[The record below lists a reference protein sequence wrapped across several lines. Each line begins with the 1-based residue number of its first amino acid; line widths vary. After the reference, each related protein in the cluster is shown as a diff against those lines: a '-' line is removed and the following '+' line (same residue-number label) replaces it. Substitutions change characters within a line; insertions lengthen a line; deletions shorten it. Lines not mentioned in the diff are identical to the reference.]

1 MGYGQFCP
9 IAKAI
14 EIIGERWTIL
24 ILRELLMGA
33 RRFNK
38 LQRGLGTISPAL
50 LTKRLGSLEE
60 YGLIVKRKIQG
71 RRGFEYFPTH
81 SAEELLP
88 VLLSIGDWGMKWAKE
103 NLVDDDYDVDLLM
116 LYLERS
122 VVTEKLPGRE
132 TIIQFVFTDLKQQ
145 RNWWL
150 VINGN
155 TVDVCV
161 RDPGKDVDVYFTTTV
176 RTMTDVWLGHD
187 TYRRAMRNGEL
198 KIVGPTSLTRNLS
211 VWLRMSD
218 FQPA

>member
-9 IAKAI
+9 IAKAV
-14 EIIGERWTIL
+14 EIIGERWSIL

-60 YGLIVKRKIQG
+60 HGLIVKRKIQG
-71 RRGFEYFPTH
+71 RRGFEYFPTQ

-88 VLLSIGDWGMKWAKE
+88 VLLSIGDWGMKWTKE
-103 NLVDDDYDVDLLM
+103 NLTDDDYDVNLLM

-122 VVTEKLPGRE
+122 VIPEKLPGKE
-132 TIIQFVFTDLKQQ
+132 TIIKFVFTDLKQQ

-155 TVDVCV
+155 NVDVCV

-176 RTMTDVWLGHD
+176 RAMTDVWLGHE
-187 TYRRAMRNGEL
+187 TYRRAMREGSL
-198 KIVGPTSLTRNLS
+198 KIVGPTGLTRNVS
-211 VWLRMSD
+211 SWLRNSE
-218 FQPA
+218 FQAG